1 MLHVSTKIVINWSRT
16 YIHTHTN
23 YFIYYFLLFLI
34 CIILFLSNYKNFKV
48 RNHTIYCNIHY
59 WYHRSFLYQK
69 YFSYILRS
77 FVPDQRVISIL
88 NTRESI
94 YKKISFIFICF
105 TTYVKNPLKSQRNT
119 SMCLFVRCGEIIL
132 IRVIIILR

>member
-1 MLHVSTKIVINWSRT
+1 MEITLYIVT
-16 YIHTHTN
+16 YI
-23 YFIYYFLLFLI
+23 IDIIELFYI
-34 CIILFLSNYKNFKV
+34 KNIFHIFYAV
-48 RNHTIYCNIHY
+48 LAI
-59 WYHRSFLYQK
+59 
-69 YFSYILRS
+69 